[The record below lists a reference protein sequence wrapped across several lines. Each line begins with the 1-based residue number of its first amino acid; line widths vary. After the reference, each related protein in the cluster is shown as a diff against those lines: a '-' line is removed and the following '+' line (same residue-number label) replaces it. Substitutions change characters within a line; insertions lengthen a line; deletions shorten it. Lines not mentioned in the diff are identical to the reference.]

1 MTESILRA
9 RDVFTPNRTPSHT
22 FVTDHLTERREKFED
37 AVERGSTLISISG
50 PSKSGKTAFVENLVG
65 KENLLAITGANVSH
79 PDDLWRRVFDLLG
92 QADNQT
98 VSSETNNQSTVTG
111 GVKATGGFMIAKVE
125 GSGQYADA
133 SGGKETVSATH
144 KVDALQQLIRL
155 LSGTDYVVF
164 IDDFHYIARE
174 IQEEV
179 ARQIKEAIAKE
190 VRIVCAS
197 VPYHADDVLRA
208 NSDLRGRVVA
218 IDFDYWTVDNL
229 AKIAELGFGV
239 LHLNLD
245 GPSIALLADE
255 AAGSPQLMQTMCLE
269 ACFESK
275 NRTRATAPVTLPNTR
290 DFINAVCLRT
300 VATADYTSLVEK
312 LKEGPKTRGTERTQ
326 HQLSAGGTGDV
337 YRIVL
342 LALSSHPPNLTF
354 RYQELQDR
362 IRALCADTVP
372 SGSSVTG
379 ACEQIATIANSAEAN
394 SIIEWDAGNDVL
406 DIRDPYLLYYLRWSG
421 SLS

>member
-1 MTESILRA
+1 MADSRPSFSTQ
-9 RDVFTPNRTPSHT
+9 RT
-22 FVTDHLTERREKFED
+22 
-37 AVERGSTLISISG
+37 
-50 PSKSGKTAFVENLVG
+50 
-65 KENLLAITGANVSH
+65 
-79 PDDLWRRVFDLLG
+79 
-92 QADNQT
+92 
-98 VSSETNNQSTVTG
+98 
-111 GVKATGGFMIAKVE
+111 
-125 GSGQYADA
+125 
-133 SGGKETVSATH
+133 
-144 KVDALQQLIRL
+144 
-155 LSGTDYVVF
+155 
-164 IDDFHYIARE
+164 
-174 IQEEV
+174 
-179 ARQIKEAIAKE
+179 
-190 VRIVCAS
+190 VRIIGATS
-197 VPYHADDVLRA
+197 
-208 NSDLRGRVVA
+208 
-218 IDFDYWTVDNL
+218 DFDYWTVDNL